1 MLNIRNIGTYCF
13 FSLLLYIVTGCIND
27 ETFSTD
33 ASKRLSITND
43 TVDFDTLF
51 STVASSTKQTM
62 VYNYSGENLRIATV
76 RLQRGN
82 QTGFRVNVSG
92 SYLDNNT
99 GSIVKDIEIRKGDS
113 IRIFIE
119 MTPKRNGALEP
130 VRIEDNIIFTLE
142 SGVQQSMALR
152 AHVWDAVIYESQL
165 AIKQDTTIRSNTP
178 ILLQKGM
185 KVDSN
190 ATLRF

>member
-1 MLNIRNIGTYCF
+1 MLNIRDIGTYCF

-99 GSIVKDIEIRKGDS
+99 EIG
-113 IRIFIE
+113 
-119 MTPKRNGALEP
+119 
-130 VRIEDNIIFTLE
+130 
-142 SGVQQSMALR
+142 R
-152 AHVWDAVIYESQL
+152 AHV
-165 AIKQDTTIRSNTP
+165 
-178 ILLQKGM
+178 
-185 KVDSN
+185 
-190 ATLRF
+190 